1 MCDST
6 SPLSSDTVNRKF
18 TEAYQEALLELTDL
32 VETVCQQLGAVTG
45 ARLKL
50 ELERQSKLLTQVPQS
65 EDEIE
70 WLKWLNDLTAHRQTF
85 LTDLEELF
93 AKSLKQ
99 TTSASSPWPLKTK
112 SPLSTKISLS

>member
-1 MCDST
+1 MSDST
-6 SPLSSDTVNRKF
+6 SSCDTDTENRQF
-18 TEAYQEALLELTDL
+18 TEAYQEALLEFIDL
-32 VETVCQQLGAVTG
+32 VQTVCQQIGTVTCE
-45 ARLKL
+45 RLKH
-50 ELERQSKLLTQVPQS
+50 ELERQSKLLTQVPKS

-112 SPLSTKISLS
+112 SPLSTKISPS